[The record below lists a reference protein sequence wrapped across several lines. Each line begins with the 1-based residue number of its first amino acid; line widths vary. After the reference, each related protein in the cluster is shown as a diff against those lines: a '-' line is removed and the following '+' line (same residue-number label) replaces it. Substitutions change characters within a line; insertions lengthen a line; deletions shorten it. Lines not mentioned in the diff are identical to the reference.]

1 MMRFILCDDDR
12 EMLDVLKAHTQQ
24 WLSEHRLEAELLTF
38 SSSTD
43 LLEQYLP
50 RQEDIAV
57 LDIIMPGMNGLEVAK
72 RLRTSN
78 SDFSLIF
85 LTSSKDFAL
94 PAYEVHPYGYLLK
107 PADYEGFSQLLDSLY
122 QKLCQFIV
130 LKSGNDMCS
139 ILIDEIEW
147 VEAVNRQVVFN
158 LVDGKKLEVRDT
170 FNNIQNK
177 LLLYPGF
184 FKPHR
189 SYIVNFKH
197 VEHFNTKEI
206 FMRGSKLSIP
216 LARGLDKE
224 FKDKYFSFMFS

>member
-1 MMRFILCDDDR
+1 MRFILCDDDK
-12 EMLDVLKAHTQQ
+12 EQLEVLKAHTQQ
-24 WLSEHRLEAELLTF
+24 WVSEHKLEAELLAF
-38 SSSTD
+38 ASSAA
-43 LLEQYLP
+43 LLEQYVP
-50 RQEDIAV
+50 RQGDITI

-72 RLRTSN
+72 RLRAMN
-78 SDFSLIF
+78 NDFSLIF

-107 PADYEGFSQLLDSLY
+107 PAAYEGFSQLLDSLY
-122 QKLCQFIV
+122 QKLCQYIV

-139 ILIDEIEW
+139 IGLDEVVW

-158 LVDGKKLEVRDT
+158 LVGGKKLEVRDT

-177 LLLYPGF
+177 LLLYPNF
-184 FKPHR
+184 FKSHR
-189 SYIVNFKH
+189 SYIVNFKY

-206 FMRGSKLSIP
+206 SMRGSDMCLP

>member
-38 SSSTD
+38 SSSTE
-43 LLEQYLP
+43 LLEQYAP
-50 RQEDIAV
+50 RQDDIAV
-57 LDIIMPGMNGLEVAK
+57 LDIIMPGMNGLEAAK
-72 RLRTSN
+72 QLRTSN

-139 ILIDEIEW
+139 ILLDEIEW

-158 LVDGKKLEVRDT
+158 LVGGKRLEVRDT

-177 LLLYPGF
+177 LLLYPGHG
-184 FKPHR
+184 PR
-189 SYIVNFKH
+189 
-197 VEHFNTKEI
+197 EC
-206 FMRGSKLSIP
+206 
-216 LARGLDKE
+216 
-224 FKDKYFSFMFS
+224 

>member
-1 MMRFILCDDDR
+1 MRFILCDDDR

-38 SSSTD
+38 SSSTE
-43 LLEQYLP
+43 LLEQYAP
-50 RQEDIAV
+50 RQDDIAV

-139 ILIDEIEW
+139 ILI
-147 VEAVNRQVVFN
+147 
-158 LVDGKKLEVRDT
+158 
-170 FNNIQNK
+170 
-177 LLLYPGF
+177 
-184 FKPHR
+184 
-189 SYIVNFKH
+189 
-197 VEHFNTKEI
+197 
-206 FMRGSKLSIP
+206 
-216 LARGLDKE
+216 
-224 FKDKYFSFMFS
+224 